1 MPIIIGSFVIL
12 LQELLK
18 EDEEIV
24 ISKLESNNFFQLN
37 FFEFYALRSSKM
49 STESNDSE
57 VMIPDQTSIFKS
69 LSASFIG

>member
-37 FFEFYALRSSKM
+37 LFEFYALRSSKM